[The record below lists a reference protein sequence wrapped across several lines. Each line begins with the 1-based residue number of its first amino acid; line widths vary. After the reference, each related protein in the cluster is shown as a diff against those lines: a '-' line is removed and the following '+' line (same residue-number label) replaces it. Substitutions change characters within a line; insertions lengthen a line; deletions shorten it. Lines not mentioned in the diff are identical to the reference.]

1 MKYIPMKWLHFF
13 LVFIAMLL
21 DGSIALNAA
30 PVLFHQPMSASPFLT
45 IIVLI
50 IPIIGG
56 FADQLSKQS
65 LYGAAIVS
73 GLLFDLFYNGVVG
86 IAMVG
91 FPLVVWVAL
100 IIKRYFATSF
110 GSAVLTWFIAL
121 SAYLFFD
128 YMAFGIIN
136 MANATLSSFIIFHM
150 FPTILVNLLI
160 LLVVYNFLVWLYKKT
175 LHEDIA
181 NYTIADKSLDNRIPL
196 GRRK

>member
-21 DGSIALNAA
+21 DGAIALNAA

-91 FPLVVWVAL
+91 FPLVVWIAL
-100 IIKRYFATSF
+100 IIKKYFATNF

-136 MANATLSSFIIFHM
+136 MANANLSSFIIFHM

-175 LHEDIA
+175 LQEDIA